1 MVNKY
6 ICLLILITST
16 HFSFSQDI
24 NKQKLD
30 GVVAIVGDDVLFYS
44 ELNESMLQYSSQNN
58 LNLSNKDLQTQV
70 LEELLFQKLLVY
82 HAKID
87 SIIVGDNEVNN
98 NLERRLDYIIS
109 QIGSEKKVEK
119 YFDKT
124 MPQIKQQLEISIREQ
139 LTAQLMQQNITKF
152 VDITPSEIV
161 SFYEEIPKDSLPFLE
176 DQYIMSQILILPN
189 PSDSSILQTKNKLNN
204 LRERISSGDKFSTM
218 AILYSED
225 PGSSRTGGEYFGV
238 KKGQLEKKFEAVIFS
253 LSIGELSNIF
263 KTEYGFHIAKLI
275 DRRGGVVDFAHILMV
290 PKVFYKELDESKEV
304 LISIKEDIEDSR
316 ITFELAAKKYSDDE
330 STKYNGGFLVNEK
343 TGEYKF
349 YLDEIDSSIK
359 SKLLSLEIGQI
370 SEPIYFKSPD
380 GKEGYRIISLVEKI
394 DAHYANISN
403 DFALIKMYAENLKK
417 QNVLSDWINSK
428 IKNTYIQIDEDFLNL
443 NFNYNWVK

>member
-6 ICLLILITST
+6 IFLLILIISN

-98 NLERRLDYIIS
+98 NLERRLDYITS

-161 SFYEEIPKDSLPFLE
+161 SFYEEISQDSLPFLE
-176 DQYIMSQILILPN
+176 DQYIMSQIIILPN
-189 PSDSSILQTKNKLNN
+189 PSDSSILQTKNKLSN
-204 LRERISSGDKFSTM
+204 LRERITSGDKFSTM

-275 DRRGGVVDFAHILMV
+275 DRKGGVVDFAHILMV

-304 LISIKEDIEDSR
+304 LNSIKEDIEGSR
-316 ITFELAAKKYSDDE
+316 TTFELAAKKYSDDE

-349 YLDEIDSSIK
+349 YSDEIESSIK
-359 SKLLSLEIGQI
+359 SKLLNMEVGQI
-370 SEPIYFKSPD
+370 SEPIYYKSSD

-428 IKNTYIQIDEDFLNL
+428 IKNTFIQIDEDFLNL
-443 NFNYNWVK
+443 NYNYNWVK